1 MHVFLFDGEHTLT
14 LNEAEWTQFTN
25 SLPLMYIALRDNF
38 IIEESVRFTIHA
50 LASGLLEED
59 VQWSP
64 ANLNTCNPNVE
75 LAIVGNSFQ
84 CQIIFKPPFP
94 RERLSA
100 KNRTTAR
107 WLEDNYHKISWEEGD
122 YPYRANVL
130 GTLCKPFAVIYT
142 RGLEKA
148 EFLRKFHGDVREL
161 DDIVCEEAGN
171 PCSCKTTH
179 RFSCSLPQHTSTED
193 PNVKCAMISA
203 KCRFEILN
211 KQLHN
216 TK

>member
-1 MHVFLFDGEHTLT
+1 MESQTMDVEPTRIPKRKERINALTGVFLRSVYFLDSDLSKCVIVGFVK
-14 LNEAEWTQFTN
+14 NRGD
-25 SLPLMYIALRDNF
+25 SLGVLF
-38 IIEESVRFTIHA
+38 K
-50 LASGLLEED
+50 
-59 VQWSP
+59 
-64 ANLNTCNPNVE
+64 E

-94 RERLSA
+94 REQLSA
-100 KNRTTAR
+100 KNRTTAH

-130 GTLCKPFAVIYT
+130 RTLCKPFAVIYT

-179 RFSCSLPQHTSTED
+179 RFACSLPQHTSTED
-193 PNVKCAMISA
+193 PNVKCAMIAA